1 MWNFDLSKRTQP
13 LGNFRFFS
21 LSFPYYL
28 IDCIN
33 RLYLVRANDF
43 ERLSSFT
50 SSFGVV
56 GGGRRLYIVFFKTT
70 TYSFFCRSVKVAF
83 ERRRRRRKR
92 ETRARRRRRKALC
105 FPIEKKSFC
114 GVGERDKVLFFL
126 RDYNYRVHVTEKRG
140 FVQGRRFG
148 GRGNDDFVRG
158 AT

>member
-56 GGGRRLYIVFFKTT
+56 GGGRRLYIVFLRRLRTP
-70 TYSFFCRSVKVAF
+70 FFVVQLKLLSREEEEEGRERREHQEDEERRSVF
-83 ERRRRRRKR
+83 QSRRRAFVVLAR
-92 ETRARRRRRKALC
+92 ETKY
-105 FPIEKKSFC
+105 
-114 GVGERDKVLFFL
+114 FFL